1 VLVDFGLAGLVDT
14 SGNTDKAG
22 YTPLFAA
29 PEQLRRG
36 VADLRS
42 DVRLPLHRNFTRN
55 SL

>member
-14 SGNTDKAG
+14 SGNTDKA
-22 YTPLFAA
+22 
-29 PEQLRRG
+29 